1 MNSSLGVATIVI
13 IAVLR
18 GGGRRRAGAGPIGTT
33 SGTHGVGPQVRAA
46 CLRRHSRT
54 RAAGIGTGC
63 VLAALLATAP
73 LVAQE
78 PRVLWLEDALELARQ
93 NNPLLRQAMNELEL
107 SPAGMRAAWGAFLP
121 TLSLDLSTNININRR
136 LQAEDFFGNPIANPN
151 VEWVTVSSSS
161 QSMSV
166 QLTLFEGGARFH
178 QRGAERAR
186 GTARERE
193 VEAEMTA
200 TWARVATS
208 FHETI
213 RQSDLLELE
222 MAILEGKR
230 LDLESTRR
238 LFGLA
243 VSSRVDVLAA
253 ELEVQ
258 RQERA
263 VRQAENEHDKAVLA
277 LRAEIVAPDIGELTT
292 RSTLPEPFDPA
303 TLDEASLI
311 GRALE
316 QSPLIRQNRA
326 QVDMGRASLSAVRS
340 TRLPTIRLGTYF
352 YQRAHGQEYTAAFQP
367 FSNDSRYAT
376 ASLSVSLPV
385 FTGFS
390 AERDIAVAQVELA
403 NAEEKV
409 RQTRLEIE
417 RDVRPRLI
425 DLRGAWDSYRL
436 PERASEITQ
445 ARLRLA
451 REGYRLTTVTF
462 SDLQIAIQGAADERR
477 AAITARYDFVAARI
491 ELEKVVGGLLDGGAA
506 FP

>member
-1 MNSSLGVATIVI
+1 M
-13 IAVLR
+13 
-18 GGGRRRAGAGPIGTT
+18 
-33 SGTHGVGPQVRAA
+33 
-46 CLRRHSRT
+46 
-54 RAAGIGTGC
+54 
-63 VLAALLATAP
+63 LATAP
-73 LVAQE
+73 LEAQQ
-78 PRVLWLEDALELARQ
+78 PRVLSLEDALELARQ

-107 SPAGMRAAWGAFLP
+107 TPAGMRAAWGAFLP
-121 TLSLDLSTNININRR
+121 TLYLDLGTNLNFNRR

-151 VEWVTVSSSS
+151 VEWVTASSSS
-161 QSMSV
+161 QFVSAD
-166 QLTLFEGGARFH
+166 LRLFEGGARFH

-186 GTARERE
+186 GIARERG

-238 LFGLA
+238 LFELA
-243 VSSRVDVLAA
+243 VGSRVDVLAA

-263 VRQAENEHDKAVLA
+263 VRQTENEHAKAVLA
-277 LRAEIVAPDIGELTT
+277 LRAEIVAPDMGEFTT
-292 RSTLPEPFDPA
+292 RGTLPEPFDPA
-303 TLDEASLI
+303 ALDEAGLI
-311 GRALE
+311 GRALD

-326 QVDMGRASLSAVRS
+326 QVDVGRASLSAFRS
-340 TRLPTIRLGTYF
+340 ARLPTISMGTYF
-352 YQRAHGQEYTAAFQP
+352 YQNAYGQEYTAAFKP
-367 FSNDSRYAT
+367 FSSDSRRANLRL
-376 ASLSVSLPV
+376 SLSIPV

-403 NAEEKV
+403 NAEERV

-417 RDVRPRLI
+417 RDVRSRLI

-436 PERASEITQ
+436 AERSSEI
-445 ARLRLA
+445 AEERLRLA

-477 AAITARYDFVAARI
+477 AAIDARYEFVAARI
-491 ELEKVVGGLLDGGAA
+491 ELEKVVGGPLDGGG
-506 FP
+506 PIP